1 VPADEADEFVTLLG
15 SRELAAAAD
24 DRLLVHL
31 LLRAD
36 SINRK
41 WLHWRRLKVRDE
53 LYVISFKF
61 ICSCWEAESIIT
73 SEQQAGPEQR

>member
-1 VPADEADEFVTLLG
+1 VFHCDVCFVPADEADELVTLLG

-24 DRLLVHL
+24 ERLLVHL

-41 WLHWRRLKVRDE
+41 ALHWRRLKV
-53 LYVISFKF
+53 
-61 ICSCWEAESIIT
+61 
-73 SEQQAGPEQR
+73 

>member
-1 VPADEADEFVTLLG
+1 MVLLG

-24 DRLLVHL
+24 ERLLTHL

-41 WLHWRRLKVRDE
+41 ALHWRRLKVGRCNRLALLSAVE
-53 LYVISFKF
+53 LAHCVL
-61 ICSCWEAESIIT
+61 T
-73 SEQQAGPEQR
+73 G